1 MMKFAPIKF
10 DALQI
15 WLSNLPNLNKSNLIP
30 LAFYLSN
37 LTAFSAFKLNLP
49 QISRIS

>member
-1 MMKFAPIKF
+1 MRPFKF

-15 WLSNLPNLNKSNLIP
+15 WLSNLPNLYEPNLPP

-37 LTAFSAFKLNLP
+37 LTVFVFFKLNLP